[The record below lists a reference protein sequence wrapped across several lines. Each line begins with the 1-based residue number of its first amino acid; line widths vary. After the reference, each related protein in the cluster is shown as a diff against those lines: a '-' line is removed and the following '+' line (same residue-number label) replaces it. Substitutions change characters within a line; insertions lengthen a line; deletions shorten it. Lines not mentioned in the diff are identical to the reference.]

1 MKATELKGVYNLN
14 PTQMVMKQ
22 GRRAARLELSRPGPT
37 RVGGTRM
44 PLAHEA
50 AADTACIECA
60 DMSHPAMQTRAS
72 HPKNLKM
79 ADGRKHEDQHSAVKH
94 LKGKM

>member
-22 GRRAARLELSRPGPT
+22 GSRAARQELSRPGPT

-50 AADTACIECA
+50 AADTCIECA

-72 HPKNLKM
+72 HPKNRKH

>member
-22 GRRAARLELSRPGPT
+22 GSRSARLELSRPGPT

-72 HPKNLKM
+72 HPKNRKH